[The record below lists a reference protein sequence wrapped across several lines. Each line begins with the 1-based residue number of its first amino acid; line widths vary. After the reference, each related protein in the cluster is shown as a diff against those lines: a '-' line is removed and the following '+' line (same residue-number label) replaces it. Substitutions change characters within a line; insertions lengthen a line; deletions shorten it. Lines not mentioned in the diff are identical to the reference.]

1 MKNFL
6 IVIGV
11 LAVLGLT
18 VFGWYKNG
26 YNNAIAL
33 DEQVKSS
40 WAQVE
45 NQLQRRFDL
54 IPNLVNTVKGY
65 AAHENQ
71 IFTEVTKLRSQ
82 WASAPTVGEKVEAAN
97 QLTGVLS
104 RLIAVSEN
112 YPDLKAN
119 QNFLELQAQL
129 EGTENRISVERM
141 RYNQAVQIFNA
152 YQRSFFGRFFASQTS
167 VILQCVME
175 LWYSSS
181 WHGYSKNLCRV
192 HSIHKAGR

>member
-6 IVIGV
+6 IVLGV
-11 LAVLGLT
+11 LTVLALGI
-18 VFGWYKNG
+18 FGWYKNG
-26 YNNAIAL
+26 FNRAIGL

-65 AAHENQ
+65 AKHESD
-71 IFTEVTKLRSQ
+71 IFTEVTKLRTQ
-82 WASAPTVGEKVEAAN
+82 WAAAPTVAEKVETAN

-119 QNFLELQAQL
+119 QNFLQLQVQL

-141 RYNQAVQIFNA
+141 RYNQAVQMFNA
-152 YQRSFFGRFFASQTS
+152 FQRSFFGRFFCSQTGLMQPA
-167 VILQCVME
+167 VYFKADE
-175 LWYSSS
+175 R
-181 WHGYSKNLCRV
+181 SKEV
-192 HSIHKAGR
+192 PQVQF

>member
-6 IVIGV
+6 IFLGV
-11 LAVLGLT
+11 LAVIGLMA
-18 VFGWYKNG
+18 FGWYKNG
-26 YNNAIAL
+26 YNHAITL

-65 AAHENQ
+65 AAHESS
-71 IFTEVTKLRSQ
+71 IFTEVAKLRSQ
-82 WASAPTVGEKVEAAN
+82 WAAAPTVSEKVEAAN

-119 QNFLELQAQL
+119 QNFLDLQAQL
-129 EGTENRISVERM
+129 EGTENRIAVERM
-141 RYNQAVQIFNA
+141 RYNQSVQIFNA
-152 YQRSFFGRFFASQTS
+152 YQRSFFGRFFCSQTG
-167 VILQCVME
+167 VTNPAV
-175 LWYSSS
+175 YF
-181 WHGYSKNLCRV
+181 
-192 HSIHKAGR
+192 KADERSREVPKVTF

>member
-6 IVIGV
+6 IGLAIIAGIGLV
-11 LAVLGLT
+11 F
-18 VFGWYKNG
+18 FGWYKSG
-26 YNNAIAL
+26 YNTMIAL

-54 IPNLVNTVKGY
+54 IPNLVSTVKGY
-65 AAHENQ
+65 AAHESNLLM
-71 IFTEVTKLRSQ
+71 EVTKLRSQ
-82 WASAPTVGEKVEAAN
+82 WSAAPSVPEKVEAAN
-97 QLTGVLS
+97 QLTGALG

-119 QNFLELQAQL
+119 QNFLALQSQL

-141 RYNQAVQIFNA
+141 RYNQAVQSLNA
-152 YQRSFFGRFFASQTS
+152 YQRSFFGRFFAGQ
-167 VILQCVME
+167 VGLNQPAVYFKVDE
-175 LWYSSS
+175 AA
-181 WHGYSKNLCRV
+181 
-192 HSIHKAGR
+192 KAVPKVSF

>member
-1 MKNFL
+1 MKNLFVAL
-6 IVIGV
+6 GV
-11 LAVLGLT
+11 LAVLALGI
-18 VFGWYKNG
+18 FGWYKNG
-26 YNNAIAL
+26 YNRAIAL

-65 AAHENQ
+65 AAHEKQ
-71 IFTEVTKLRSQ
+71 ILTEITQLRSQ
-82 WASAPTVGEKVEAAN
+82 WGAAPSVADKVEVAN
-97 QLTGVLS
+97 QLTGMLS

-119 QNFLELQAQL
+119 QNFLQFQVQL

-141 RYNQAVQIFNA
+141 RYNQAVQVFNA
-152 YQRSFFGRFFASQTS
+152 YQRSFFGRFFTAQAG
-167 VILQCVME
+167 VNQPAVYFKADE
-175 LWYSSS
+175 K
-181 WHGYSKNLCRV
+181 SKEVPQVNF
-192 HSIHKAGR
+192 

>member
-1 MKNFL
+1 MKNFW

-11 LAVLGLT
+11 LVVVGFMA
-18 VFGWYKNG
+18 FGWYKSG
-26 YNNAIAL
+26 YNRAIML

-54 IPNLVNTVKGY
+54 VPNLINTVKGY
-65 AAHENQ
+65 ASHENQ
-71 IFTEVTKLRSQ
+71 LFTEVTKLRSQ
-82 WASAPTVGEKVEAAN
+82 WSAAPTVSEKVEAAN

-141 RYNQAVQIFNA
+141 RYNQSVQIFNA
-152 YQRSFFGRFFASQTS
+152 YQRSFFGRFFASQTGLMQPA
-167 VILQCVME
+167 VYFKADE
-175 LWYSSS
+175 
-181 WHGYSKNLCRV
+181 GSKEAPKV
-192 HSIHKAGR
+192 TF